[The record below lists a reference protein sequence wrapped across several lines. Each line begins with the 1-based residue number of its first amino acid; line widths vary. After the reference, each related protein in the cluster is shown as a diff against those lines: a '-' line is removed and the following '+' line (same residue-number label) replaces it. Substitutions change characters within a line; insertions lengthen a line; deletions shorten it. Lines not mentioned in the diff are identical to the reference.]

1 MTRMAEKRPHSGTLN
16 ELEKDRKECITM
28 RKITSLKKRLLQEVQ
43 KSNKG
48 LYSPSKAN
56 VVAFDNCGD
65 AYSMNSQTRSYRYRI
80 IDELIRQ
87 GLLHNASP
95 VASRYALVI
104 TETGKRELS

>member
-1 MTRMAEKRPHSGTLN
+1 MH
-16 ELEKDRKECITM
+16 
-28 RKITSLKKRLLQEVQ
+28 KITNLKKRLLQEVQ
-43 KSNKG
+43 EANKG

-65 AYSMNSQTRSYRYRI
+65 AYSMNSRTRSYRYRV

-87 GLLHNASP
+87 GLLYNTSP